1 MIYGDVL
8 IICLHP
14 STLRIPAISM
24 PQICQHT
31 GACSAKEFFPSFL
44 KLSYIIDT
52 SLTTKEESLTFL
64 HKLTGRISEC
74 LCVCVPTKG
83 VGFSWLCVCRG
94 CCHPEAWLRS
104 VRKDLNLPNY
114 GRVALHSGSASWTDP
129 DVMIEQLASAVIQA
143 SLFSPRKPKSL
154 KTTVKSPSPA
164 CVNMCRSLEI

>member
-1 MIYGDVL
+1 VIYGDVL

-14 STLRIPAISM
+14 SSLRIPAISM
-24 PQICQHT
+24 PQICQQT

-83 VGFSWLCVCRG
+83 AGFSWLCVCRG
-94 CCHPEAWLRS
+94 CCHPEAWLKVCEERFEPAQLWQSCSALRKCILNWSWCYDWTGGISCGAGKFVQSMETEVIKDNSQKPFSS
-104 VRKDLNLPNY
+104 V
-114 GRVALHSGSASWTDP
+114 
-129 DVMIEQLASAVIQA
+129 
-143 SLFSPRKPKSL
+143 
-154 KTTVKSPSPA
+154 
-164 CVNMCRSLEI
+164 C

>member
-14 STLRIPAISM
+14 STLRIPAISV
-24 PQICQHT
+24 PQICQQT

-74 LCVCVPTKG
+74 LCVCPHKG
-83 VGFSWLCVCRG
+83 GWILLAVCVQ
-94 CCHPEAWLRS
+94 
-104 VRKDLNLPNY
+104 
-114 GRVALHSGSASWTDP
+114 RVL
-129 DVMIEQLASAVIQA
+129 
-143 SLFSPRKPKSL
+143 SPRSL
-154 KTTVKSPSPA
+154 AEGLWGKIWTCPTMAELLCTQEVHLELILMLWL
-164 CVNMCRSLEI
+164 NRWHQLWCRQVCSVHGNRSH